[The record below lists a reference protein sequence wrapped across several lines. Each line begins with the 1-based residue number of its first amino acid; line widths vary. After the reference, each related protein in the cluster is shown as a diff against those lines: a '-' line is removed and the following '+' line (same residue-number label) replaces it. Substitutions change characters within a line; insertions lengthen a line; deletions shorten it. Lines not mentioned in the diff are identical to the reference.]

1 MAAHTENSL
10 RVSLV
15 IPVRNEQESLSELLS
30 SISGQRRKPDEIVFV
45 DGGSTDETVKLLKAA
60 AERDSSIRVV
70 EAGPATPGR
79 GRNVGIENAQ
89 HEWIAFTD
97 GGIRVEPD
105 WLSELLAKADAT
117 VDVIYGSYRPTT
129 DSFFE
134 RCAALL
140 YAHPTAIRDGLPMRG
155 PFIAS
160 SLLQR
165 QAWEKAGGFPD
176 LRASEDLIFM
186 ERLEQLG
193 CRIAWAPKAV
203 VWWRPQ
209 STVSGTFGRFAA
221 FSRANV
227 WAGRERQWHLG
238 IARAYLISLLFLVL
252 AVVHSYYWLLA
263 PVLIFVLRAA
273 KSIWQRREG
282 RGIVWALNPIQF
294 VGVTVLLLAIDLG
307 TLVGWIQA
315 RLFKQGRPAKLP
327 TNLVSS

>member
-1 MAAHTENSL
+1 MDGQTDNSL

-30 SISGQRRKPDEIVFV
+30 SISRQTRRPDEIVFV
-45 DGGSTDETVKLLKAA
+45 DGGSDDQTVNMLRAA
-60 AERDSSIRVV
+60 AEHESSIRVV

-79 GRNVGIENAQ
+79 GRNLGIENAR
-89 HEWIAFTD
+89 HDWIAFTD
-97 GGIRVEPD
+97 AGIRLEPD
-105 WLSELLAKADAT
+105 WLSQLLAKADGT
-117 VDVIYGSYRPTT
+117 TDVIYGSYRPTT
-129 DSFFE
+129 ASFFE

-140 YAHPTAIRDGLPMRG
+140 YAHPTVIRDGLRMRG
-155 PFIAS
+155 PVVPS
-160 SLLQR
+160 SLLR
-165 QAWEKAGGFPD
+165 REAWEKVGGFPD

-186 ERLEQLG
+186 ERLEQAG

-209 STVSGTFGRFAA
+209 STVAGTFGRFAA

-238 IARAYLISLLFLVL
+238 IARAYLVSLLFLVL

-263 PVLIFVLRAA
+263 PVLIFLLRAA

-282 RGIVWALNPIQF
+282 RGILWALNPIQF
-294 VGVTVLLLAIDLG
+294 LGVAVLLFAIDLG
-307 TLVGWIQA
+307 TMVGWIQA
-315 RLFKQGRPAKLP
+315 RLFKQDRPAKLP